1 MRFKNKIVI
10 VTGAGAG
17 IGAATALRFCEEGAF
32 VVCNSV
38 SNSAKAVTEQLTQK
52 GFKSIFIQG
61 DIADP
66 ETASHIINKTLEQ
79 FGRLDILI
87 NNAGIVLG
95 GTIDNT
101 SLADF
106 HRTLDVNVIGT
117 FLMSQKAVEVMKKQG
132 KGIPGTI

>member
-79 FGRLDILI
+79 FGRLHGFVRYPFLFLKH
-87 NNAGIVLG
+87 NACRWL
-95 GTIDNT
+95 
-101 SLADF
+101 
-106 HRTLDVNVIGT
+106 
-117 FLMSQKAVEVMKKQG
+117 LM
-132 KGIPGTI
+132 

>member
-61 DIADP
+61 DICLLY
-66 ETASHIINKTLEQ
+66 TSYQKINMSMFVCYFFNLIFQFIILRNTTYNRMKT
-79 FGRLDILI
+79 F
-87 NNAGIVLG
+87 NA
-95 GTIDNT
+95 
-101 SLADF
+101 
-106 HRTLDVNVIGT
+106 
-117 FLMSQKAVEVMKKQG
+117 
-132 KGIPGTI
+132 